1 MDKKWTK
8 TSKNEQ
14 KMDKNEQK
22 NDKNA
27 KANINPVFCFFY
39 N

>member
-1 MDKKWTK
+1 M
-8 TSKNEQ
+8 SKNEQ

>member
-1 MDKKWTK
+1 MDKKWIK